1 MPKFSLY
8 EIVKAINENPE
19 VEFIYTDEDKID
31 EDSTKRYD
39 VYFKPDFGI
48 DTLIATN
55 YICHFSVFKKELMD
69 KLGGFRSK
77 FDGAQDHD
85 ILLRMADN
93 TDKIVHIPKVLY
105 HWRVHKASTAMIG
118 DAKPWAFEAG
128 VLAVQDYLDRN
139 NIKAKAEHGKT
150 LGSYKIN
157 YEIKGNPKVSIMI
170 PNKDGIDILK
180 VCIDSIVNKTT
191 YENYEINII
200 ENNSEDEATFEYY
213 KELEQNSKIHILKYP
228 EKGFNYSKIMNFGAR
243 NSDGDY
249 IIQLNNDTELL
260 TPNWLETM
268 IGYCQNDGVGA
279 VGCLLYYPDD
289 TIQHAG
295 AILGIGGIAGH
306 RFKYTSKNNH
316 GYFAEESKV
325 ENLSAVTAA
334 CIMTPKSIYEEV
346 GYMNEEL
353 VVAFNDIDFCLRIR
367 EKGKRI
373 IYNPFIEFYHYESK
387 TRGYEDSPEKIK
399 RFQNEINIFNKNW
412 KKFLDAGDPYYNK
425 NLRLDTESYDI
436 RAEKVN

>member
-139 NIKAKAEHGKT
+139 NI
-150 LGSYKIN
+150 
-157 YEIKGNPKVSIMI
+157 
-170 PNKDGIDILK
+170 
-180 VCIDSIVNKTT
+180 
-191 YENYEINII
+191 
-200 ENNSEDEATFEYY
+200 
-213 KELEQNSKIHILKYP
+213 
-228 EKGFNYSKIMNFGAR
+228 
-243 NSDGDY
+243 
-249 IIQLNNDTELL
+249 
-260 TPNWLETM
+260 
-268 IGYCQNDGVGA
+268 
-279 VGCLLYYPDD
+279 
-289 TIQHAG
+289 
-295 AILGIGGIAGH
+295 
-306 RFKYTSKNNH
+306 
-316 GYFAEESKV
+316 
-325 ENLSAVTAA
+325 
-334 CIMTPKSIYEEV
+334 
-346 GYMNEEL
+346 
-353 VVAFNDIDFCLRIR
+353 
-367 EKGKRI
+367 
-373 IYNPFIEFYHYESK
+373 
-387 TRGYEDSPEKIK
+387 
-399 RFQNEINIFNKNW
+399 
-412 KKFLDAGDPYYNK
+412 
-425 NLRLDTESYDI
+425 
-436 RAEKVN
+436 